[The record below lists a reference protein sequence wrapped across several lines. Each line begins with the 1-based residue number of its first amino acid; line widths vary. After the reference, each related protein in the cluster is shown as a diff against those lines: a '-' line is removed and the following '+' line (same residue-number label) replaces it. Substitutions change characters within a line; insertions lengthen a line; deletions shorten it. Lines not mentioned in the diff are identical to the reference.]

1 MFHSYN
7 NNPNYGCLGVQSI
20 FKPFKAPEVEYHE
33 VQSQKHLTL
42 ISQTTPAPVV
52 SAKKKYLP
60 GERLLKKLNKQ
71 QQKLKP
77 NICMETIHQSI
88 SEIIDDLSP

>member
-33 VQSQKHLTL
+33 VV
-42 ISQTTPAPVV
+42 SQTTPAPVV
-52 SAKKKYLP
+52 SEKKKYLP

>member
-20 FKPFKAPEVEYHE
+20 FKPFKAPDVE
-33 VQSQKHLTL
+33 VQSQIDLTS
-42 ISQTTPAPVV
+42 ITAPVV

-71 QQKLKP
+71 QQKLK
-77 NICMETIHQSI
+77 SY
-88 SEIIDDLSP
+88 

>member
-33 VQSQKHLTL
+33 VQSQ
-42 ISQTTPAPVV
+42 TTPPPVV